1 MPDINRNYTHFIEGD
16 FTSARNCEFIDS
28 IDPTTGNVWATFAR
42 GDANVADEAIQSS
55 HRAFGG
61 WAALTGHQRW
71 SAILELADAL
81 ENRWEELVET
91 EIRDNGKRIA
101 EVRAQFSG
109 LHSWFRYF
117 AEQGKNIGPKAQSNT
132 NPAVESETHYVPY
145 GVVVAITPWN
155 SPLMILAWKLAPA
168 LIAGN
173 TVVVKP
179 SEHASASTL
188 EFAKLA
194 YESGI
199 PNGVLNVTTGY
210 GHEIGDAL
218 VRHPLTRKVTFTG
231 SDTGGRLVATSAAE
245 NIIPSTLELG
255 GKSPQIV
262 FDDADLNSAVNGILS
277 GIFLSNGQTCVAGSR
292 LIVHHRI
299 KDTLIDR
306 IISCANSLQSGN
318 PMCTT
323 TQIGPLA
330 NEMQLDKVLT
340 HIEMAKRE
348 GAVCRAGGNRIHPE
362 DCPNGYFVEPTV
374 FDNVKPSMR
383 IWQEE
388 IFGPV
393 LAVTSF
399 HEEEDAL
406 SLANEGNYGLAAG
419 IWTSDLDRA
428 GHIANR
434 INTGTVY
441 INHYR
446 SVDPAAPVGGMKH
459 SGYGRE
465 LGPDA
470 VEDFLQVKSVWT
482 GIKPIPSPYPGLKW

>member
-1 MPDINRNYTHFIEGD
+1 MIQKIRHYTHFIDGH
-16 FTSARNCEFIDS
+16 FTNAGNSESIDS
-28 IDPTTGNVWATFAR
+28 IDPTTGDVWATIAR
-42 GDANVADEAIQSS
+42 GDAKVADEAIQSS
-55 HRAFGG
+55 RRAFGE
-61 WAALTGHQRW
+61 WSALTGHQRW
-71 SAILELADAL
+71 SAIVEFADAL
-81 ENRWEELVET
+81 ENRWTELVES

-101 EVRAQFSG
+101 EVRAQFAG

-117 AEQGKNIGPKAQSNT
+117 AEQGKNIGPQAQNNT

-179 SEHASASTL
+179 SEHASVSTL
-188 EFAKLA
+188 EFARLA
-194 YESGI
+194 CESGI
-199 PNGVLNVTTGY
+199 PCGVLNVTTGF

-231 SDTGGRLVATSAAE
+231 SDLGGRLVAKSAAE

-262 FDDADLNSAVNGILS
+262 FDDSDLNSTVNGILS
-277 GIFLSNGQTCVAGSR
+277 GIYLSNGQTCVAGSR
-292 LIVHHRI
+292 LIVHHRV
-299 KDTLIDR
+299 KDALVNR

-318 PMCTT
+318 PMCPA
-323 TQIGPLA
+323 TQVGPLA
-330 NEMQLDKVLT
+330 NKMQLDKVLE
-340 HIEMAKRE
+340 HIETAKRE

-362 DCPNGYFVEPTV
+362 DYPDGFFVEPTV

-399 HEEEDAL
+399 RDEQEAL
-406 SLANEGNYGLAAG
+406 ALANDGNYGLAAG

-428 GHIANR
+428 GRIAKR
-434 INTGTVY
+434 IDAGTVY

-482 GIKPIPSPYPGLKW
+482 GIEPIPNPYRG

>member
-1 MPDINRNYTHFIEGD
+1 MTEKIRHYTHFIDGN
-16 FTSARNCEFIDS
+16 FTNAGNSEFIDS
-28 IDPTTGNVWATFAR
+28 FDPTTGEVWATIAR
-42 GDANVADEAIQSS
+42 GDAKVADKAIQSS
-55 HRAFGG
+55 HRAFGE
-61 WAALTGHQRW
+61 WSALTGHQRW
-71 SAILELADAL
+71 SAIVEFANAL
-81 ENRWEELVET
+81 ENRWEELVES

-101 EVRAQFSG
+101 EVRAQFAG

-117 AEQGKNIGPKAQSNT
+117 AEQGKNIGSQAQNNT
-132 NPAVESETHYVPY
+132 IPAVRSETHYVPY

-188 EFAKLA
+188 EFARLA
-194 YESGI
+194 CESGI
-199 PNGVLNVTTGY
+199 PSGVLNVTTGY
-210 GHEIGDAL
+210 GFEIGDAL
-218 VRHPLTRKVTFTG
+218 VRHSLVRKVTFTG
-231 SDTGGRLVATSAAE
+231 SDLGGRSVAKSAAE

-262 FDDADLNSAVNGILS
+262 FDDADLNSTVNGILS

-292 LIVHHRI
+292 LIVHHRV
-299 KDTLIDR
+299 KDAIVDR
-306 IISCANSLQSGN
+306 IISCAHSLKCGN
-318 PMCTT
+318 PMYPS
-323 TQIGPLA
+323 TQVGPLA
-330 NEMQLDKVLT
+330 NKMQLNKVLE
-340 HIEMAKRE
+340 HIETAKRE

-362 DCPNGYFVEPTV
+362 NCPNGYFVEPTV
-374 FDNVKPSMR
+374 FDNVKTGMR
-383 IWQEE
+383 IWREE

-399 HEEEDAL
+399 HEEQEAL
-406 SLANEGNYGLAAG
+406 SLANDGIYGLAAG
-419 IWTSDLDRA
+419 IWTSNLDLA
-428 GHIANR
+428 GWMAKR
-434 INTGTVY
+434 IDAGTVY

-465 LGPDA
+465 LGPGA
-470 VEDFLQVKSVWT
+470 VQDYLQLKSVWT
-482 GIKPIPSPYPGLKW
+482 GIEPIPSPYPG